1 MMIHASADN
10 RKFLFLFMN
19 VRAKFPD
26 YQIAAEGRKLK
37 EVLGVYFKTSSS
49 LLNKLAREIN
59 AL

>member
-26 YQIAAEGRKLK
+26 YQIPITQLK

-49 LLNKLAREIN
+49 LLNKLAREIK

>member
-26 YQIAAEGRKLK
+26 YQIPIKQLK
-37 EVLGVYFKTSSS
+37 EVLGVYF
-49 LLNKLAREIN
+49 
-59 AL
+59 